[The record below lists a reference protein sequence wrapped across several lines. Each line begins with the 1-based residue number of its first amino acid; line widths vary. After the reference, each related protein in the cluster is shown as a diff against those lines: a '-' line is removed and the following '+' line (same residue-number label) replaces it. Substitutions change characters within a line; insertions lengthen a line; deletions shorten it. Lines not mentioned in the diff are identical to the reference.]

1 MMKIVRGFG
10 FTCHSRKFNEDL
22 VIPCEQI
29 VNDVFNEC

>member
-10 FTCHSRKFNEDL
+10 FPCHSRKINEDL

-29 VNDVFNEC
+29 VNDVFQEC